1 MNRKVQ
7 VGLLVIALLVLGV
20 SNSLAGQPVG
30 TGSQGSGNPWQYSE
44 ACVNIQ
50 SGELFT
56 YDDEPIAIGF
66 DEWGYN
72 YQGRMFSGGFCDAY
86 GDAVWCQPFKDI
98 DLLMEWNDQWLS
110 NEDCDGDK
118 LLDIHR
124 GFDRYIGSGAWVTNQ
139 MTGEY
144 LDEEGNTCHMSSF
157 SKIIAAPA
165 DAVLEDGIWY
175 TDGGTMIGADILGE
189 FAITVA
195 IYSDTCSGQHPVLY
209 SSPDGVGFGPGL

>member
-1 MNRKVQ
+1 MNRKVH
-7 VGLLVIALLVLGV
+7 VGLLVIALIVFGV
-20 SNSLAGQPVG
+20 SNSLADRPVS
-30 TGSQGSGNPWQYSE
+30 TDSQGKGNPWQYSE
-44 ACVNIQ
+44 ACTNIQ
-50 SGELFT
+50 SGTLLT
-56 YDDEPIAIGF
+56 SAGDVIAIGF

-86 GDAVWCQPFKDI
+86 GDATWCQPFKDI

-157 SKIIAAPA
+157 SKIIAVPA
-165 DAVLEDGIWY
+165 DAVLKDGIWY